1 MKRRAIPAISLA
13 LVVLFSASFLLALP
27 GAVSMPASAVTQA
40 EIDALKES
48 AGELEQQ
55 QKEIQAQ
62 LNAIAADKDEALEQ
76 KSLLEQQINVIQSE
90 INNIDAQIAK
100 YDELISQK
108 EDELAQLEQQEA
120 EQYQLFCER
129 VRYMEEEGEVS
140 YWAILFNAEDFSD
153 MLDRFMMVEEIMAYD
168 NAIMDELL
176 ATQAQIEQE
185 KAELEEARTAQEEAR
200 QKQADAKARLKSQQA
215 EVDALISQISSQEDE
230 LEAME
235 AKLQA
240 AAKAMDNEIARKE
253 RELQAQL
260 AREGI
265 GPLLEELRQVDPEA
279 ARRLH
284 PADEKRILRALE
296 VYRETGKTITEH
308 NRETAALPP
317 RYDAVWIGLQFEERA
332 EMKALIDRRV
342 DAMVETGLVAEVE
355 GLLDR
360 GFREGVTAP
369 QAIGYKEIVEALD
382 GFISLD
388 EAVERIK
395 LATRRYA
402 KRQRTWFRK
411 DARIRWLDATSRDIP
426 SLVEEAL
433 ELLDDGVA

>member
-1 MKRRAIPAISLA
+1 M
-13 LVVLFSASFLLALP
+13 
-27 GAVSMPASAVTQA
+27 
-40 EIDALKES
+40 
-48 AGELEQQ
+48 
-55 QKEIQAQ
+55 
-62 LNAIAADKDEALEQ
+62 EQ

-260 AREGI
+260 AAQGVTIVSEKGFKWPSYATTITSLFGSRTHTGHRAAQQPHRSGYRRRRRNGHLGRQERR
-265 GPLLEELRQVDPEA
+265 GPHLHLQQLLRQLCGHQPCQRREHSLRPYEQA
-279 ARRLH
+279 A
-284 PADEKRILRALE
+284 
-296 VYRETGKTITEH
+296 G
-308 NRETAALPP
+308 
-317 RYDAVWIGLQFEERA
+317 Q
-332 EMKALIDRRV
+332 
-342 DAMVETGLVAEVE
+342 
-355 GLLDR
+355 
-360 GFREGVTAP
+360 
-369 QAIGYKEIVEALD
+369 
-382 GFISLD
+382 
-388 EAVERIK
+388 
-395 LATRRYA
+395 
-402 KRQRTWFRK
+402 
-411 DARIRWLDATSRDIP
+411 
-426 SLVEEAL
+426 
-433 ELLDDGVA
+433 

>member
-260 AREGI
+260 AAQGVTI
-265 GPLLEELRQVDPEA
+265 VS
-279 ARRLH
+279 
-284 PADEKRILRALE
+284 EKGFKWPSYA
-296 VYRETGKTITEH
+296 TTITSLFGSRTH
-308 NRETAALPP
+308 PVTGRPNNHTGVDIAAAGGTDIWAAKSGVVLTSTYNSSYGNYVVVSHSDGTSTLYAHMNK
-317 RYDAVWIGLQFEERA
+317 RGVSEGQTVKQGDVVGYVGTTGSSTGNHLHFE
-332 EMKALIDRRV
+332 IRV
-342 DAMVETGLVAEVE
+342 NGT
-355 GLLDR
+355 
-360 GFREGVTAP
+360 
-369 QAIGYKEIVEALD
+369 
-382 GFISLD
+382 
-388 EAVERIK
+388 
-395 LATRRYA
+395 
-402 KRQRTWFRK
+402 RK
-411 DARIRWLDATSRDIP
+411 DPVNYFKDIP
-426 SLVEEAL
+426 LYVRSGGTTKRLN
-433 ELLDDGVA
+433 

>member
-215 EVDALISQISSQEDE
+215 EVDALIRRTSWRPWRPSS
-230 LEAME
+230 
-235 AKLQA
+235 
-240 AAKAMDNEIARKE
+240 
-253 RELQAQL
+253 
-260 AREGI
+260 
-265 GPLLEELRQVDPEA
+265 
-279 ARRLH
+279 RRRPRPWTTRSPGKSGSSRPSWL
-284 PADEKRILRALE
+284 PRA
-296 VYRETGKTITEH
+296 
-308 NRETAALPP
+308 
-317 RYDAVWIGLQFEERA
+317 
-332 EMKALIDRRV
+332 
-342 DAMVETGLVAEVE
+342 
-355 GLLDR
+355 
-360 GFREGVTAP
+360 
-369 QAIGYKEIVEALD
+369 
-382 GFISLD
+382 
-388 EAVERIK
+388 
-395 LATRRYA
+395 
-402 KRQRTWFRK
+402 
-411 DARIRWLDATSRDIP
+411 
-426 SLVEEAL
+426 
-433 ELLDDGVA
+433 

>member
-260 AREGI
+260 AAQGVTVVSEKGFKWPSYATTITSLFGSRTHPVTGRPRCPFRRQRRYPLQCGCWAAKSGVVLTSTYNSSYGNYVVISHANGESTLYAHMSKRLVSEGDKVTQGQTI
-265 GPLLEELRQVDPEA
+265 GLVGTTGSSTGNHLHFEVRLNGQRQDPLNYFRGSTFT
-279 ARRLH
+279 
-284 PADEKRILRALE
+284 LRAS
-296 VYRETGKTITEH
+296 GKSVSYT
-308 NRETAALPP
+308 
-317 RYDAVWIGLQFEERA
+317 V
-332 EMKALIDRRV
+332 
-342 DAMVETGLVAEVE
+342 
-355 GLLDR
+355 
-360 GFREGVTAP
+360 
-369 QAIGYKEIVEALD
+369 
-382 GFISLD
+382 S
-388 EAVERIK
+388 
-395 LATRRYA
+395 
-402 KRQRTWFRK
+402 
-411 DARIRWLDATSRDIP
+411 
-426 SLVEEAL
+426 
-433 ELLDDGVA
+433 

>member
-1 MKRRAIPAISLA
+1 M
-13 LVVLFSASFLLALP
+13 
-27 GAVSMPASAVTQA
+27 
-40 EIDALKES
+40 
-48 AGELEQQ
+48 
-55 QKEIQAQ
+55 
-62 LNAIAADKDEALEQ
+62 EQ

-260 AREGI
+260 AAQGVTIVSEKGFKWPSYATTITSLFGSRTHPVTGGPTTTPEWISPPPAERTSGAAKSGVVLTSTYNSSYGNYVVISHANGESTLYAHMSKRLVSEGDKVTQGQTI
-265 GPLLEELRQVDPEA
+265 GLVGTTGSSTGNHLHFEVRLNGQRQDPLNYFRGSTFT
-279 ARRLH
+279 
-284 PADEKRILRALE
+284 LRAS
-296 VYRETGKTITEH
+296 GKSVSYT
-308 NRETAALPP
+308 
-317 RYDAVWIGLQFEERA
+317 V
-332 EMKALIDRRV
+332 
-342 DAMVETGLVAEVE
+342 
-355 GLLDR
+355 
-360 GFREGVTAP
+360 
-369 QAIGYKEIVEALD
+369 
-382 GFISLD
+382 S
-388 EAVERIK
+388 
-395 LATRRYA
+395 
-402 KRQRTWFRK
+402 
-411 DARIRWLDATSRDIP
+411 
-426 SLVEEAL
+426 
-433 ELLDDGVA
+433 

>member
-27 GAVSMPASAVTQA
+27 GAGAMPASAVTQA

-215 EVDALISQISSQEDE
+215 EVDALISQISSQE
-230 LEAME
+230 
-235 AKLQA
+235 
-240 AAKAMDNEIARKE
+240 
-253 RELQAQL
+253 ELQAQL
-260 AREGI
+260 AAQGVTIVSEKGFKWPSYATTITSLFGSRTHPVTGRPNNHTGVDIAAAGGTDIWAAKSGVVLTSTYNSSYGNYVVISHANGESTLYAHMSKRLVSEGDKVTQGQTI
-265 GPLLEELRQVDPEA
+265 GLVGTTGSSTGNHLHFEVRLNGQRQDPLNYFRGSTFT
-279 ARRLH
+279 
-284 PADEKRILRALE
+284 LRAS
-296 VYRETGKTITEH
+296 GKSVSYT
-308 NRETAALPP
+308 
-317 RYDAVWIGLQFEERA
+317 V
-332 EMKALIDRRV
+332 
-342 DAMVETGLVAEVE
+342 
-355 GLLDR
+355 
-360 GFREGVTAP
+360 
-369 QAIGYKEIVEALD
+369 
-382 GFISLD
+382 S
-388 EAVERIK
+388 
-395 LATRRYA
+395 
-402 KRQRTWFRK
+402 
-411 DARIRWLDATSRDIP
+411 
-426 SLVEEAL
+426 
-433 ELLDDGVA
+433 